1 MTNRIIQIARQLTI
15 TSLVLAPLTGCGA
28 VPNEDDTLEFGNVE
42 SALSKHC
49 APNVDASIAVP
60 EGNKLA
66 FSLDASGDQVYVCQ
80 ASGSAYAWTLQ
91 APDAKLY
98 NTRGKEVGTH
108 YAGPTWEYKDGS
120 SVVGTKVAAFTPDTT
135 AIPWLLIQAT
145 AHDGTG
151 KMDDITYIQRLETI
165 GGLAP
170 DASTCTAANV
180 GSLAPVEYSAV
191 YYYFVSGEPP
201 CGCK

>member
-1 MTNRIIQIARQLTI
+1 MTNRTIQVARHLT
-15 TSLVLAPLTGCGA
+15 TTLTVGLCFGCSGAPESDSLELG
-28 VPNEDDTLEFGNVE
+28 DVE
-42 SALSKHC
+42 SALSKQC
-49 APNVDASIAVP
+49 APKVDASIQVP

-80 ASGSAYAWTLQ
+80 ASGSGYAWTLQ

-98 NTRGKEVGTH
+98 NAKGKEVGTH
-108 YAGPTWEYKDGS
+108 YAGPTWEYKDAS
-120 SVVGTKVAAFTPDTT
+120 SVVGTKQAAFTPDAT
-135 AIPWLLIQAT
+135 AVPWLLLEAT
-145 AHDGTG
+145 AHNGKG

-170 DASTCTAANV
+170 AAATCTADNV

-191 YYYFVSGEPP
+191 YYFFVSGKPP